1 MNKAV
6 LSTEGRELRQIELS
20 DEVFAREIS
29 DGAIYHAIRN
39 ELANKRVGTAKTK
52 TRSEVKGTGAKPWRQ
67 KGTGRARVGT
77 KTNPI
82 WVGGGIAFGPRP
94 RDYNYKMPRRMKRIA
109 MASILSMKARDESLK
124 VIEDFSIESGK
135 TKDFVSIIKNIVPE
149 EQTILILKDDDRL
162 TKRAARNLPWLKYL
176 SYSRLRAHD
185 LFYAKHVVVLEGAA
199 LGLNEFYGSKEG

>member
-1 MNKAV
+1 
-6 LSTEGRELRQIELS
+6 
-20 DEVFAREIS
+20 
-29 DGAIYHAIRN
+29 
-39 ELANKRVGTAKTK
+39 
-52 TRSEVKGTGAKPWRQ
+52 
-67 KGTGRARVGT
+67 
-77 KTNPI
+77 
-82 WVGGGIAFGPRP
+82 
-94 RDYNYKMPRRMKRIA
+94 
-109 MASILSMKARDESLK
+109 